1 MSLPLDGGMVPYRLT
16 FLTLPLAAASIALG
30 ACGGGDPAAAGTS
43 DRRAEFREAAVKFAK
58 CMREHGVD
66 MPDPQPGQGG
76 RITLGG
82 PGMSAQDQSKMESAQ
97 KACQKILESVK
108 PPEMS
113 AEQEQKFKN
122 QALKFARC
130 MREHGI
136 NMPDPQF
143 QGGGR
148 ITQRMQEGVDPSS
161 QRFRDAAKACSN
173 GRPGGFGIQA
183 GPPE

>member
-1 MSLPLDGGMVPYRLT
+1 MATHRLT
-16 FLTLPLAAASIALG
+16 LLTLPLAAASIALG
-30 ACGGGDPAAAGTS
+30 ACGGGDPAAAGTG
-43 DRRAEFREAAVKFAK
+43 DKRAQFREAAVKFAK

-66 MPDPQPGQGG
+66 MPDPKPGDGG

-82 PGMSAQDQSKMESAQ
+82 PGMGPQDQPRMEAAQ
-97 KACQKILESVK
+97 KACQRILESVR
-108 PPEMS
+108 PPELS
-113 AEQEQKFKN
+113 PEKEQKFKE

-148 ITQRMQEGVDPSS
+148 MTQRMQEGIDPKS
-161 QRFRDAAKACSN
+161 QRFRDATEACAK
-173 GRPGGFGIQA
+173 GQRGGFGIQA
-183 GPPE
+183 GPPQ